1 MRNGCQTRSLPC
13 QCNIFVIQ
21 PTNKFGEKLR
31 DQVERK
37 LISSGKEEENGIEK
51 NEEMM
56 DEILD
61 ELREENLYFDSDEK
75 YKKALKK
82 QKKNKKKRVVEE

>member
-1 MRNGCQTRSLPC
+1 MRNGCSTRSLPC
-13 QCNIFVIQ
+13 QCKFFVIQ

-37 LISSGKEEENGIEK
+37 LVSSGKDEENVIEK
-51 NEEMM
+51 NEELM

-61 ELREENLYFDSDEK
+61 ELKEENLYFDSEEK

-82 QKKNKKKRVVEE
+82 QKKNKKKQVIEE